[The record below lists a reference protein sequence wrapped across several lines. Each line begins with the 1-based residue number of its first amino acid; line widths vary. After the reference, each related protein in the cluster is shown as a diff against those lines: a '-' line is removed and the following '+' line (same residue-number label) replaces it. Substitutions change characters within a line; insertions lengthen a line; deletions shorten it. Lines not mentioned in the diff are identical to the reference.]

1 MKVSTEIGSA
11 ARLVGY
17 ERAIELAGKA
27 GFDAWDLSIHPMA
40 IWDRNNNNFF
50 DTGTP
55 IFSSDYKSYFK
66 ELRKIGEAYGM
77 VCNQSH
83 APFPVR
89 VMSDD
94 LLKRAIECTA
104 IVGGEI
110 CIIHP
115 DNDKDAEANAERYLG
130 LLPFAKSM
138 GVKIATENMWNWYRG
153 DETSSPAACSLAED
167 FVRHIDAVADPY
179 FVACLDI
186 GHAEMRGSGDG
197 AARAVRMLGKRLAA
211 LHVHDND
218 RLHDS
223 HLMPFTADIDFC
235 EVANS
240 LSEIGYSGYVTLEAD
255 SHFKTYD
262 EEHVLDGF
270 IALERSARRFAEM
283 IK

>member
-1 MKVSTEIGSA
+1 M
-11 ARLVGY
+11 
-17 ERAIELAGKA
+17 
-27 GFDAWDLSIHPMA
+27 
-40 IWDRNNNNFF
+40 
-50 DTGTP
+50 
-55 IFSSDYKSYFK
+55 
-66 ELRKIGEAYGM
+66 
-77 VCNQSH
+77 
-83 APFPVR
+83 
-89 VMSDD
+89 
-94 LLKRAIECTA
+94 
-104 IVGGEI
+104 
-110 CIIHP
+110 
-115 DNDKDAEANAERYLG
+115 YLE
-130 LLPFAKSM
+130 LLPFAKEC

-235 EVANS
+235 EIANA

-255 SHFKTYD
+255 SHFKAYD